1 MRRRRLILW
10 SLLGSPLFIGGV
22 LVAAFIWRKPLTESI
37 VSAYLQ
43 RNYGIATELAIGEIA
58 LSEVRIDHVKLGN
71 AAPFEARNVRIAY
84 DLAPFDLTG
93 HISAVEAAEIS
104 AHGKI
109 EGGTVTLGDLEP
121 LISGGSDSKGGE
133 SKLPDQISIERLNF
147 QLGTPLGD
155 VQIGGKALLGK
166 GALALDLTA
175 TDSGG
180 HTKGTAK
187 VDISD
192 AMAQPTMS
200 GEIRLT
206 LEPGSALWG
215 FAPEITP
222 TAGTVEASVILD
234 HVAPMEGAVSAGK
247 PVLVALK
254 IDQLQNPKLAAP
266 LSGELH
272 AELSDIQ
279 LPLQANK
286 VAFNL
291 TGGLSP
297 ATRASGDG
305 TGALALVEGKLAL
318 DLSLKIAASDDKVE
332 IAGWRINQPLLDAP
346 MRLAYTKGE
355 LVIAPTD
362 AASITHKGIADLAKV
377 NAIAA
382 GKITLK
388 PDGSRFHLLT
398 SDGSW
403 RATATTAALDFNVKS
418 TGETVQIQVP
428 AVSVSA
434 ENSATGVTWTASTAK
449 VAFQNKARG
458 MSGKN
463 ALIKL
468 SGQQDSI
475 AGEIRIS
482 TFTAGAGLPTLTLNG
497 DGQLKGNKLTAS
509 LNAITGAGGGV
520 NLGKVKVSGNLA
532 NRSYQ
537 ADLDLGPVAFVVG
550 GLQPAH
556 LFPAAK
562 AYIEDFSGTV
572 RLAGPI
578 TWAKGKAKSDLKLGL
593 EKLSGIAGPVQFV
606 NMNGVI
612 TIDEP
617 WPVSTAPGQEIAIEQ
632 ILAGLP
638 MSNALLRFEL
648 DAPVMHIAE
657 GRLDM
662 AGGRASIAPT
672 EINMTAAGQRM
683 TLKIDQLSVSELFT
697 VAGVAGLSGEGTIS
711 GQAPITLFP
720 NGIIIDKASF
730 AAEAP
735 GVLRYDAAKA
745 PGALSSAGDSVG
757 LALQALSNFQY
768 KELSVTLDRRLTGDT
783 DLGLHISGS
792 NPSFYNG
799 YPVEFNLNLSGK
811 LDEVLRKGLAGYN
824 LPSTIQE
831 RLNDLQ

>member
-1 MRRRRLILW
+1 MRRRRLIHW

-22 LVAAFIWRKPLTESI
+22 LAAAFIWRKPLTELI
-37 VSAYLQ
+37 VTSYLQ
-43 RNYGIATELAIGEIA
+43 RNYGVASELAIGEIN
-58 LSEVRIDHVKLGN
+58 LSEVRVDHVKLGEQ
-71 AAPFEARNVRIAY
+71 APFEARNVRIAY
-84 DLAPFDLTG
+84 DLSG
-93 HISAVEAAEIS
+93 HVSAVEAAEIS
-104 AHGKI
+104 VHGRI

-121 LISGGSDSKGGE
+121 LIAGGSESTGGKT
-133 SKLPDQISIERLNF
+133 KLPDQISIERLNF

-175 TDSGG
+175 ADDGG
-180 HTKGTAK
+180 HTKGAAK
-187 VDISD
+187 IDISD

-215 FAPEITP
+215 FAPEIAP
-222 TAGTVEASVILD
+222 QAGIVEASIVLD
-234 HVAPMEGAVSAGK
+234 HVAPMDGGGPGGK

-254 IDQLQNPKLAAP
+254 LDQLQNPKLVAP
-266 LSGELH
+266 LSGQLR

-286 VAFNL
+286 VAFDL

-305 TGALALVEGKLAL
+305 TGALALVDGRLAF
-318 DLSLKIAASDDKVE
+318 DLSLKIAAIGDKVE
-332 IAGWRINQPLLDAP
+332 IAGWRINQPSLDAP

-355 LVIAPTD
+355 LVIVPTD

-377 NAIAA
+377 NSIAA

-388 PDGSRFHLLT
+388 PDGSGFHLLAA
-398 SDGSW
+398 DGSW

-418 TGETVQIQVP
+418 TGETVKIQAP
-428 AVSVSA
+428 AVSLSA
-434 ENSATGVTWTASTAK
+434 ENGAAGITWTMSTAK
-449 VAFQNKARG
+449 IAFQNPARG

-468 SGQQDSI
+468 SGQQDNV

-497 DGQLKGNKLTAS
+497 DGQLKDNKLTAQ

-593 EKLSGIAGPVQFV
+593 EKFSGTAGPVQFV

-617 WPVSTAPGQEIAIEQ
+617 WPVSTPPGQEIAIEQ

-648 DAPVMHIAE
+648 DAPVMRIAE

-672 EINMTAAGQRM
+672 NIDMTAAGQRM
-683 TLKIDQLSVSELFT
+683 ALKIDQLSVSELFN

-735 GVLRYDAAKA
+735 GVLRYDAAQA
-745 PGALSSAGDSVG
+745 PGALASAGDSVG
-757 LALQALSNFQY
+757 LALQALSDFHY
-768 KELSVTLDRRLTGDT
+768 KELAVTLDRRLTGDT

-811 LDEVLRKGLAGYN
+811 LDEVLRKGLAGYR

-831 RLNDLQ
+831 QLNELQ

>member
-1 MRRRRLILW
+1 MRRRHRVILW

-22 LVAAFIWRKPLTESI
+22 LMAAFIWRKPLTESI
-37 VSAYLQ
+37 IAGYLQ
-43 RNYGIATELAIGEIA
+43 RNYGIATELAIADIGPSEIR
-58 LSEVRIDHVKLGN
+58 VDHVKLGDQ
-71 AAPFEARNVRIAY
+71 APFEARNVRIAY
-84 DLAPFDLTG
+84 DLTG
-93 HISAVEAAEIS
+93 RISAVEAAEIS
-104 AHGKI
+104 AHGRI
-109 EGGTVTLGDLEP
+109 EGGTVTLGDLQP
-121 LISGGSDSKGGE
+121 LIAGGSDSKSGE
-133 SKLPDQISIERLNF
+133 ARLPEQVSIDRLNF

-155 VQIGGKALLGK
+155 VTIGGKALLGK

-180 HTKGTAK
+180 HTKGAAK

-215 FAPEITP
+215 FAPQIAP
-222 TAGTVEASVILD
+222 TAGTVDASVVLD
-234 HVAPMEGAVSAGK
+234 HVAPMAGAAGSGK
-247 PVLVALK
+247 PVLVSLK
-254 IDQLQNPKLAAP
+254 IDQVQNAQLTAP
-266 LSGELH
+266 LSGDAR
-272 AELSDIQ
+272 AELSGIQ
-279 LPLQANK
+279 LPIQVNK
-286 VAFNL
+286 IGFNI

-305 TGALALVEGKLAL
+305 NGALALVDGRIAV
-318 DLSLKIAASDDKVE
+318 DLSLKIAATDERVE
-332 IAGWRINQPLLDAP
+332 LVGWRINQPTLDAP
-346 MRLAYTKGE
+346 LRLAYTKGE
-355 LVIAPTD
+355 LAIAPTD
-362 AASITHKGIADLAKV
+362 TASVTHKGIADLAKV

-382 GKITLK
+382 GKIALK
-388 PDGSRFHLLT
+388 PDGSGFHLTT
-398 SDGSW
+398 SDGRW
-403 RATATTAALDFNVKS
+403 RATATTAALDFSVKS
-418 TGETVQIQVP
+418 TGETVKIQAP

-434 ENSATGVTWTASTAK
+434 ENGADGITWGMNTAK
-449 VAFQNKARG
+449 VAFQNQARG

-463 ALIKL
+463 AVIKL
-468 SGQQDSI
+468 AGRQDGI
-475 AGEIRIS
+475 TGEVRIS
-482 TFTAGAGLPTLTLNG
+482 AFTAGAGLPTLTLNG
-497 DGQLKGNKLTAS
+497 DGQLKGSKLTAQ

-532 NRSYQ
+532 NRAYQ

-550 GLQPAH
+550 GLQPAS

-562 AYIEDFSGTV
+562 AYIENFSGTV
-572 RLAGPI
+572 RLEGPI

-593 EKLSGIAGPVQFV
+593 EKFSGTAGPVQFV

-617 WPVSTAPGQEIAIEQ
+617 WPISTAPGQEIAIEQ

-648 DAPVMHIAE
+648 NGPVMQVEE

-672 EINMTAAGQRM
+672 AINMTAAGQRM
-683 TLKIDQLSVSELFT
+683 TLKIDQLSVSELFK

-735 GVLRYDAAKA
+735 GILRYDAAQA
-745 PGALSSAGDSVG
+745 PGALSNAGDSVG
-757 LALQALSNFQY
+757 LALQALSNFHY
-768 KELSVTLDRRLTGDT
+768 KELAVTLDRRLTGDT